1 MLHQTRGVVID
12 RSLGNM
18 KEHNRA
24 KVVIRKYETTDHDQ
38 VCKLFYNGIVE
49 NWVPAYRR
57 TINTRAPLPA
67 VIQLCVASVLFQNSS
82 SFMSFLL
89 AEFFIQAFIMFIYF
103 YFYWAYAW

>member
-1 MLHQTRGVVID
+1 
-12 RSLGNM
+12 M

-57 TINTRAPLPA
+57 TINTRAPVPA
-67 VIQLCVASVLFQNSS
+67 VIQLCVACVLYQSSS
-82 SFMSFLL
+82 SFLSFDDGQHLKQNIL
-89 AEFFIQAFIMFIYF
+89 MIIFED
-103 YFYWAYAW
+103 